1 MVQKI
6 SLLLLIVGGLNW
18 GLIGIFN
25 FNAVGWLFGGSA
37 SMLARIIFTI
47 VGLAALI
54 AIPALFSSDSSPDI
68 PGDVE

>member
-1 MVQKI
+1 
-6 SLLLLIVGGLNW
+6 
-18 GLIGIFN
+18 
-25 FNAVGWLFGGSA
+25 WLFGGSA